1 MKLIMKAVK
10 KNAVCRNPQVSE
22 GERSPDTGPRG
33 VRLRGFPGGRDSGGQ
48 PPRSLRKY
56 IATLS
61 AGKNAKKKKEYFC
74 RRNIRYSRTNIDY
87 SREP

>member
-1 MKLIMKAVK
+1 M
-10 KNAVCRNPQVSE
+10 SE

-61 AGKNAKKKKEYFC
+61 AGKNISVEEIFVILERILIILA
-74 RRNIRYSRTNIDY
+74 SLDY
-87 SREP
+87 SRLARIIKAREL